1 MFRIGN
7 LINTRDTAKGPAL
20 AKVESHTPKIEA
32 PDAVKSGEPFKVKVK
47 VGPHPSTPEH
57 HIAEVTIYF
66 SKEGKPFNP
75 VKVATITFEPGIT
88 EPEAEVVMK
97 VDGPGAI
104 HAVAYCNLHG
114 LWEGTKEIKVE

>member
-1 MFRIGN
+1 MLRIGN
-7 LINTRDTAKGPAL
+7 LINTRDTAKEPAL
-20 AKVESHTPKIEA
+20 AKAESHTPKIEA
-32 PDAVKSGEPFKVKVK
+32 PDTVKVGEPFRVKVR
-47 VGPHPSTPEH
+47 VGPHPSMPGH

-66 SKEGKPFNP
+66 SREGKPFNP

-97 VDGPGAI
+97 VDGPGTI